1 MFSWTLNPVQQ
12 ELVAWS
18 TEFGKAEIE
27 PVAQESDRVGQLDPE
42 VSRRFHASGFA
53 TRFLEPAPG
62 DDFVVNAC
70 LITEQLGY
78 SCAAYA
84 SHLMLPVFFNRVVTS
99 YLKGDAREEFLG
111 RCRERAII
119 TSFAASEAAAGSDL
133 LALETTATRT
143 DTGYVLR
150 GNKAY
155 STNLRHADYVIV
167 VARTG
172 TKDERATDA
181 MSWFLVPTDAPG
193 VIIGERWPTFG
204 LRALDVSSL
213 ELNDVE
219 VPLSHLLGEEGRGLP
234 MMSGSL
240 SMSRTGIAALGV
252 GIARRARD
260 LVFDHGRTR
269 RIYGGKLN
277 RLQDYRFRISEMEK
291 SIAATGALARIAAA
305 KSDLGLDASKE
316 ASVAKLSSG
325 EMVMAV
331 TVAASAM
338 LGSVGYTAQTQIE
351 KLLRDGRHVGI
362 VEGPEPTHKEVIFAH
377 MLRHGAY

>member
-1 MFSWTLNPVQQ
+1 MFSWTLTPAQL
-12 ELVAWS
+12 ELVTWAS
-18 TEFGKAEIE
+18 EFGRTEIE
-27 PVAQESDRVGQLDPE
+27 PVAVESDIAGRLVPE
-42 VSRRFHASGFA
+42 VQARFHASGLA
-53 TRFLEPAPG
+53 SRFLEPTAG

-70 LITEQLGY
+70 LVTEQLGY

-84 SHLMLPVFFNRVVTS
+84 SHLILPVFFNRVVTS
-99 YLKGDAREEFLG
+99 YLEGEAREEFLS
-111 RCRERAII
+111 RCRAQPTI
-119 TSFAASEAAAGSDL
+119 TSFAASEDAAGSDL
-133 LALETTATRT
+133 LALATTATRT

-150 GNKAY
+150 GQKAY

-172 TKDERATDA
+172 AADERATDA

-193 VIIGERWPTFG
+193 VVIGERWPTFG
-204 LRALDVSSL
+204 LRAIDVSSL

-219 VPLSHLLGEEGRGLP
+219 VPLSHRLGEEGRGLP
-234 MMSGSL
+234 MMGGSL

-291 SIAATGALARIAAA
+291 SIAATGALTRLAAG

-338 LGSVGYTAQTQIE
+338 LGSIGYTAQTQVE

>member
-1 MFSWTLNPVQQ
+1 MFSWTLSPAQQ
-12 ELVAWS
+12 ELVAWA
-18 TEFGKAEIE
+18 TEFGKSEIQ
-27 PVAQESDRVGQLDPE
+27 PVAEESDRVGQLAPE
-42 VSRRFHASGFA
+42 VNSRFHASGFA

-99 YLKGDAREEFLG
+99 YLEGDAREEFLG
-111 RCRERAII
+111 HCRAKPII

-150 GNKAY
+150 GQKAY

-172 TKDERATDA
+172 SKDERATDA

-193 VIIGERWPTFG
+193 VAIGERWPTFG

-213 ELNDVE
+213 ELSDVE
-219 VPLSHLLGEEGRGLP
+219 VPLSHMLGEEGRGLP

-338 LGSVGYTAQTQIE
+338 LGSIGYTAQTQVE